1 MLTEAFNAFHMRNAV
16 ALALS
21 RESRWTAFSRFLT
34 PGVSNARSK
43 TQRSRAYMCIL
54 REAMRGSSWFS
65 FDFISVY
72 CLRKMM
78 LAFRNSNLPLL

>member
-1 MLTEAFNAFHMRNAV
+1 MLTEAFNAFHIRNAV
-16 ALALS
+16 ALALR

-43 TQRSRAYMCIL
+43 TQRSRAYMCIV
-54 REAMRGSSWFS
+54 RKAMRGSWFC
-65 FDFISVY
+65 FDFNSVY

-78 LAFRNSNLPLL
+78 LAIRNANLPLL